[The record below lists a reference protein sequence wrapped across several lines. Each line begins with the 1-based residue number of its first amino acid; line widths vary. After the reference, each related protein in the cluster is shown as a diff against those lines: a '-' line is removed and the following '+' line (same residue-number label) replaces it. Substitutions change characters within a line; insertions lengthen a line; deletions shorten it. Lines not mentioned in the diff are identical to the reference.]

1 MSRFLSAAAVFVL
14 CALSVMASPEAPA
27 ATGPLRVD
35 NAYLAI
41 LPFLVV
47 PAEAPADPGLR
58 QVALS
63 LAATYGNGFHWD
75 PMVLYPDLEVLMDAE
90 LLKLTVS
97 AAWAPARNLSVE
109 AWLSLIGEYGGFLD
123 GVIEGIHGFFGL
135 PNADREL
142 YSANGYGFRIVK
154 GGEVLVDLD
163 EPFLAFGDLVLS
175 GKWTLLDGGVRGFGV
190 ALQAAFSL
198 PVGSVERFTSSGRL
212 NASIGALASWRRP
225 PFAVY
230 GGARYLYFGEPTWG
244 SVLGFRPHNLGFFAC
259 LEWARSTRL
268 AWLLQV
274 DGATLPYLH
283 PHPWFG
289 ALSGTT
295 SLGARVRVGRRFLLE
310 MHLSEE
316 LFSFATLDIAA
327 GCVGRWVL

>member
-14 CALSVMASPEAPA
+14 CALPVMASPEAPA
-27 ATGPLRVD
+27 VTGPLRVD

-47 PAEAPADPGLR
+47 PAEAPAGPEPR

-75 PMVLYPDLEVLMDAE
+75 PEVLYPDLEVLIDAE

-97 AAWAPARNLSVE
+97 GAWAPTRCLSV
-109 AWLSLIGEYGGFLD
+109 AAGLSLIGEYGGFLD

-142 YSANGYGFRIVK
+142 YPANSYGFRIVK
-154 GGEVLVDLD
+154 GGDVLVDLG

-175 GKWTLLDGGVRGFGV
+175 GKWTLLDGGAHGLGV

-225 PFAVY
+225 PFSVY
-230 GGARYLYFGEPTWG
+230 GGARYLFLGEPAWG
-244 SVLGFRPHNLGFFAC
+244 PVLGFRHHNLSFFTC
-259 LEWARSTRL
+259 LEWARSADL

-274 DGATLPYLH
+274 DGASLPYLH
-283 PHPWFG
+283 PHPWFD
-289 ALSGTT
+289 ALSGTV

-316 LFSFATLDIAA
+316 LFSFATLDIAV
-327 GCVGRWVL
+327 GCVLRVAL